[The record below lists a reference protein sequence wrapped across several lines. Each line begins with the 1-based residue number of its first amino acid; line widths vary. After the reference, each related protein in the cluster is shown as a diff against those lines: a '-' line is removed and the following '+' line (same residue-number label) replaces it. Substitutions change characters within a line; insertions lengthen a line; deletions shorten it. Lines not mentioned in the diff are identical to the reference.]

1 MLRPMDIA
9 VLLRLTQKGAAVR
22 TFHQLAADLLLSSS
36 EVHAS
41 ISRGA
46 HSGLIRF
53 DGRQKLVNR
62 TGLLE
67 FLEHGLRYA
76 FPAEKGELTR
86 GLPTAYAAEPL
97 RSALQA
103 DNGPPPV
110 WPHREGKER
119 GYSFAPLYKRA
130 PEAALRCPAFYEL
143 LSLADA
149 LRDGRIRERA
159 LALEEIRKRA
169 AVHG

>member
-1 MLRPMDIA
+1 MDIA
-9 VLLRLTQKGAAVR
+9 VLLRLTQEGVSAR
-22 TFHQLAADLLLSSS
+22 TFHQLASDLLLSSS

-41 ISRGA
+41 IGRCA
-46 HSGLIRF
+46 HSGLLRF

-110 WPHREGKER
+110 WPHGEGKER
-119 GYSFAPLYKRA
+119 GYSFDPLYKRT
-130 PEAALRCPAFYEL
+130 PEAALKCPALYEL
-143 LSLADA
+143 FSLTDA
-149 LRDGRIRERA
+149 LRDGRVRERA
-159 LALEEIRKRA
+159 LALEEIRKRVA
-169 AVHG
+169 AHD